1 MTALT
6 QYERLESGGLWR
18 ARPQDQRRDVVVSF
32 GSATL
37 VISDAADR
45 PLAHWSLPAVARLN
59 PGERPALFAPDADAS
74 ETLEIEDALMIEAI
88 ETVRK
93 SLLTAQ
99 PVQGRLRW
107 LASASLMA
115 AIVGLGVF
123 WVPGMLRQQTL
134 SVVPDVKRSEMGATI
149 LGHLQAATGPA
160 CRSARGRA
168 ALQGLHRRLFGPG
181 AEGQIVILP
190 SGFGPATLLPGQ
202 IIVMDAGVLGLAD
215 DPLIPASVVLATA
228 ATGTVHD
235 PLGDVL
241 NAAGLGETV
250 TLLTTGELPDA
261 VLADYA
267 ADLLDGRRFAPD
279 PAVVQAAFVHAGLP
293 VEPYAE
299 TVPSAPA
306 GLTDSP
312 RIEASAIMSDADWV
326 SLQGICNR

>member
-18 ARPQDQRRDVVVSF
+18 ARAQDQRREVVVSF
-32 GSATL
+32 GAATL

-59 PGERPALFAPDADAS
+59 PGERPAIFAPDADAS

-93 SLLTAQ
+93 SLVATP

-107 LASASLMA
+107 LGSVGLIA
-115 AIVGLGVF
+115 AIAGLGAF
-123 WVPGMLRQQTL
+123 WLPGMLRDQTL
-134 SVVPDVKRSEMGATI
+134 SAMLDVKRSEMGATI
-149 LGHLQAATGPA
+149 LGHLQATTGPA
-160 CRSARGRA
+160 CRSSRGRT
-168 ALQGLHRRLFGPG
+168 ALQGLHRRLFGVG
-181 AEGQIVILP
+181 ADGQIVILP

-202 IIVMDAGVLGLAD
+202 IIVMDASVLRLAD
-215 DPLIPASVVLATA
+215 DPLIPASIALATA
-228 ATGTVHD
+228 AAGAVHD

-241 NAAGLGETV
+241 DAAGLGDTV
-250 TLLTTGELPDA
+250 TLLTTGEMPDA
-261 VLADYA
+261 ALAEYA
-267 ADLLDGRRFAPD
+267 SDLLSGWRPAPD
-279 PAVVQAAFVHAGLP
+279 AAVVQAAFVQAGLP
-293 VEPYAE
+293 VEPYVE

-306 GLTDSP
+306 GLTDGP
-312 RIEASAIMSDADWV
+312 DVEATTIMSDADWV